1 MRELICYNRDI
12 KFLCF
17 DSHYYLSK
25 EFGRMVDH
33 RLGEVCILDR
43 VYPKRQPM
51 IHLVGGDFM
60 SVPGHYVLPMREGSY
75 DVFPGTFQNRKVMMM
90 NMWTSSSGTPYNHPI
105 VHVRS
110 PVKRI
115 DYGWY
120 AHVSHVCALS
130 MLHIDQIN
138 TIRFPERNMS
148 DSSNSSPQAMFFMQK
163 LPTLCPKTYPLIA
176 SMMDDYKAYAK

>member
-1 MRELICYNRDI
+1 MRQLIVYNRDI

-33 RLGEVCILDR
+33 RREETCTYTGI

-75 DVFPGTFQNRKVMMM
+75 DVFPGTF
-90 NMWTSSSGTPYNHPI
+90 
-105 VHVRS
+105 
-110 PVKRI
+110 
-115 DYGWY
+115 
-120 AHVSHVCALS
+120 
-130 MLHIDQIN
+130 
-138 TIRFPERNMS
+138 
-148 DSSNSSPQAMFFMQK
+148 
-163 LPTLCPKTYPLIA
+163 
-176 SMMDDYKAYAK
+176 